1 MHKNNTQ
8 YMRSHPLV
16 VVKEKTTMTG
26 IGSSRPLP
34 LPPRHPRG
42 HPLSAPWMAKTHV
55 ADREMFG
62 RGTTPTQGGGPR
74 TTPPPTGLSSRDQS
88 LLKSRFS
95 LSFIPLAMV
104 FDLSVFV
111 FIFRLSLSFISLSEI
126 FASIILV
133 EEGPHAI
140 TEGKRGQN

>member
-1 MHKNNTQ
+1 
-8 YMRSHPLV
+8 
-16 VVKEKTTMTG
+16 MTG

-55 ADREMFG
+55 ADREIFG

-74 TTPPPTGLSSRDQS
+74 TTPPPTGLSSREQS

-95 LSFIPLAMV
+95 LSLYHCPWYLIVLLCLY
-104 FDLSVFV
+104 LSAFV
-111 FIFRLSLSFISLSEI
+111 ELYIS
-126 FASIILV
+126 V
-133 EEGPHAI
+133 
-140 TEGKRGQN
+140 

>member
-1 MHKNNTQ
+1 MHKNNIQ

-16 VVKEKTTMTG
+16 VVKEKTTMIG

-55 ADREMFG
+55 ADREIFG

-74 TTPPPTGLSSRDQS
+74 TTPPPTGLSSRGPNS
-88 LLKSRFS
+88 PKV
-95 LSFIPLAMV
+95 PLQLV
-104 FDLSVFV
+104 
-111 FIFRLSLSFISLSEI
+111 FISLSMI
-126 FASIILV
+126 FDCPSLPLSF
-133 EEGPHAI
+133 GF
-140 TEGKRGQN
+140 R